1 MHGMVSYFVRRVLLI
16 PVTFVCITFLVYALL
31 RAAPVRERDGLS
43 NTPVHANERGFQ
55 MAGRLLERI
64 FAPRGP

>member
-1 MHGMVSYFVRRVLLI
+1 MIRSILF
-16 PVTFVCITFLVYALL
+16 ALL